1 MAVTNITMYADPDY
15 TVSVNLENNSFKMR
29 FYSNTRNNLK
39 HFDLYDAFDT
49 PVALGTPLVPNLL
62 IFENLDMSSFG
73 LTGVFMM
80 APYNQN
86 TVFEDVLLSQLPEKY
101 FLVYLSE

>member
-1 MAVTNITMYADPDY
+1 MTVTNIAMYPDPEY
-15 TVSVNLENNSFKMR
+15 SLSVDLESKSFKLR

-49 PVALGTPLVPNLL
+49 PVVLGTALVPNLL
-62 IFENLDMSSFG
+62 IFENLDISPFG
-73 LTGVFMM
+73 LTGVFVML
-80 APYNQN
+80 PYNES
-86 TVFEDVLLSQLPEKY
+86 TVFEDVLLAQIPEKY